1 MRIYLTLK
9 SIPELTALPANERR
23 LAWYA
28 CSKATFRH
36 WQTWAGAAAG
46 GLASLGIGYL
56 LLQAIIDYSPF
67 DRLITYFAGGFI
79 CGMIIVACTDYGR
92 RVAISSQISPYL
104 RAYLENKRQAAAGP
118 SNHGAHGE
126 HGAFPGKKQD
136 GATPPRKKI
145 DLDYLEQPFKDE

>member
-9 SIPELTALPANERR
+9 SIPELTPLPPNERR

-46 GLASLGIGYL
+46 GLVSLGIGYL

-67 DRLITYFAGGFI
+67 DPLITYFAGGFL

-104 RAYLENKRQAAAGP
+104 QDYLAQKGQTAAESG
-118 SNHGAHGE
+118 NHGG
-126 HGAFPGKKQD
+126 HGASPAKKQD
-136 GATPPRKKI
+136 GAAPPAKKI
-145 DLDYLEQPFKDE
+145 EIDYLEQPFKDE